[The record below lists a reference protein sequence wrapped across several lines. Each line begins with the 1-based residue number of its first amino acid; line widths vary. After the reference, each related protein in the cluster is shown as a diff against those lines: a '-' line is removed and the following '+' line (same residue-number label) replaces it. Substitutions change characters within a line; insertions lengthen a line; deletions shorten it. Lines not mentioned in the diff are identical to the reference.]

1 MNGGTQKKAII
12 IGASEEALHTI
23 ERLMKMDFL

>member
-23 ERLMKMDFL
+23 EKAHEMDFL